1 MPASQGYC
9 SLNGI
14 VYMKVLGKLQS
25 VIEMLLTR
33 IIGPIVLGA
42 LKSSWVSCCFVCCI
56 CNFYLKLLLCLII
69 LVL

>member
-14 VYMKVLGKLQS
+14 IYMKVLGKLQS
-25 VIEMLLTR
+25 VIKMLLIR
-33 IIGPIVLGA
+33 ILGPIVLGA
-42 LKSSWVSCCFVCCI
+42 LKSSRVSCYFVCCV
-56 CNFYLKLLLCLII
+56 CNFYLKLLLCLIM